1 MSAPAQV
8 PSFEK
13 EKPRTRIACRGS
25 RLSLGTKKDASL
37 FFAVGLEPTP
47 FYFLIKEVATG

>member
-1 MSAPAQV
+1 MRPRKAAQILGFIIKT
-8 PSFEK
+8 P
-13 EKPRTRIACRGS
+13 
-25 RLSLGTKKDASL
+25 LSLNPWVQISMVSLL